1 MNYKLSSKTKGVVF
15 IISLLS
21 LLVPDGAKAQV
32 PIENSVFWEI
42 RGNGLTEPSYLFGT
56 FHLMGS
62 GYIDSLSNLLE
73 KFTSSENIVGE
84 LLLDSTMTMRMMASA
99 QLHDTTLDEIL
110 DSTLYQQTSRWLH
123 ELSGYDLRMF
133 NSMNPMTIQILIM
146 TMLQQKILPI
156 SQMRE
161 MPMDMYFQVRAKKE
175 GKRLLGLE
183 SFEVQVH
190 ALFNQFTVKRQA
202 EILADF
208 VEDKN
213 KAESEL
219 LSMNKYYRAGD
230 LTRLEELLA
239 TQSYSREEAE
249 VMLDIRNRNWMKQL
263 PDLLRDGPTF
273 IAVGALHL
281 AGENG
286 LIRLFRNAGYTMLP
300 VSTK

>member
-1 MNYKLSSKTKGVVF
+1 MNYKPISKTKAVTLF
-15 IISLLS
+15 IGLLG
-21 LLVPDGAKAQV
+21 LLLPGGAKAQV

-62 GYIDSLSNLLE
+62 GYIDSLTNVLDKFSN
-73 KFTSSENIVGE
+73 SENVVGE
-84 LLLDSTMTMRMMASA
+84 LLLDSAMTVRMIASA
-99 QLHDTTLDEIL
+99 QLHDTTLDKLL
-110 DSTLYQQTSRWLH
+110 DSTLYHQTSSWLR
-123 ELSGYDLRMF
+123 ELSGYDLRVF

-146 TMLQQKILPI
+146 TMLQQKLLPI
-156 SQMRE
+156 NQVRE

-190 ALFNQFTVKRQA
+190 ALFNQFTVQRQA
-202 EILADF
+202 EMLADF
-208 VEDKN
+208 VQHKS

-230 LTRLEELLA
+230 LARLEELLT

-249 VMLDIRNRNWMKQL
+249 IMLDNRNKNWIEHI
-263 PDLLRDGPTF
+263 PDLLHDGPTF

-286 LIRLFRNAGYTMLP
+286 LVTLFRNAGYTMLP